1 MNRVETTSA
10 KAIIIILMMV
20 SVSAIGQSRNQWLK
34 LAEEARDDEDPVR
47 VAACLKEVYILDSSD
62 FDITVQYA
70 DALRQSRDYKEAER
84 LYDKSFAK
92 DKGKINPDGQFY
104 LALMQKYQ
112 GKYEAALRNFQKYAK
127 KNKRSGSDLAERAV
141 KEADGCTLALNSRE
155 ARGVRVSA
163 LEGNIN
169 TSVSEFS
176 AYLIDSTLFYTGQS
190 GSFLGIKRANKSGNA
205 YTVDEAYKFKL
216 SNQVD
221 FGNLVFS
228 PDGQRAYYSECRDST
243 CVIFEAQ
250 VTDGSIHDPESIAV
264 VNQIGIRSTMPWIG
278 VYDGKEVLF
287 YSSNRRGTRG
297 GMDIW
302 WSFRNSNG
310 QWEPP
315 VNAGDNVNTT
325 GDEVCPYYLN
335 NQLFFS
341 SDGHPGF
348 GGYDIFRSRGWPR
361 SFDIAENM
369 QAPINSSVNDLYYR
383 YFESTA
389 QGYLSSN
396 RTQPKESETFCC
408 NDLFLIEFADSLK
421 QEIEEPK
428 VYQSLAE
435 LNYYLPVTLYFHNDE
450 PNPNSRD
457 TTTALSYQACYDSYY
472 KLKEKYEREN
482 TKGMGTDEKEDA
494 LIDVSSFY
502 TLKLDKGINDLNTF
516 CDLLLKELEKGYSVE
531 LTIKGF
537 ASPRAK
543 SDYNVN
549 LTRRRIASLQNYM
562 SDALGG
568 VFKPYIEANAVNH
581 ATLRFVAVPF
591 GEYAANQTVSDEL
604 TDEKESIYSLGA
616 RMERKIEIQSVQRGM
631 PDSLFAAIQFS
642 EQVIDLG
649 PIVKNS
655 KFKAQ
660 VLIQNTGTD
669 TLTIDSIPSSCS
681 CTIPVLKKQQLLP
694 GDRTT
699 VDLEYESGEQSGV
712 FIRKVFVFTN
722 VRDEPFE
729 LVVTGEQID

>member
-1 MNRVETTSA
+1 
-10 KAIIIILMMV
+10 MV

-34 LAEEARDDEDPVR
+34 LAEDAREDQDPVS
-47 VAACLKEVYILDSSD
+47 VAACLKEVYDLDSTD
-62 FDITVQYA
+62 FEITVQYA
-70 DALRQSRDYKEAER
+70 DALRQSRDYIEAER
-84 LYDKSFAK
+84 LYEKSFLK
-92 DKGKINPDGQFY
+92 DKGKINPEGQFY

-127 KNKRSGSDLAERAV
+127 KNKRSGSALVERAA
-141 KEADGCTLALNSRE
+141 KEAEGCTLALNSRE
-155 ARGVRVSA
+155 TRGVHVSP

-169 TSVSEFS
+169 TPLSEFG
-176 AYLIDSTLFYTGQS
+176 AYLLDSTLFYTGQI
-190 GSFLGIKRANKSGNA
+190 GSFLGVKRASKSGKEYRA
-205 YTVDEAYKFKL
+205 DESYTLDIT
-216 SNQVD
+216 NITD

-228 PDGQRAYYSECRDST
+228 PDKQRAYYSECQDST
-243 CVIFEAQ
+243 CVIYEAM
-250 VTDGSIHDPESIAV
+250 VTDGHIHDPESIAV
-264 VNQIGIRSTMPWIG
+264 VNQTGTRSTMPWIG
-278 VYDGKEVLF
+278 VYDGREVLF
-287 YSSNRRGTRG
+287 YASNRKGTRG

-302 WSFRNSNG
+302 WSFRSSNG

-315 VNAGDNVNTT
+315 VNAGDNVNTN

-361 SFDIAENM
+361 SFDISENLH
-369 QAPINSSVNDLYYR
+369 APINSSVNDLYYR

-389 QGYLSSN
+389 QAYLSSN

-408 NDLFLIEFADSLK
+408 NDLYLIELSDSLK
-421 QEIEEPK
+421 TKEEAPA
-428 VYQSLAE
+428 VYESLAE
-435 LNYYLPVTLYFHNDE
+435 LNHYLPVTLYFHNDE

-472 KLKEKYEREN
+472 KLKDKYEREN
-482 TKGMGTDEKEDA
+482 TKGLNAEEKEDA
-494 LIDVSSFY
+494 LIDVESFY
-502 TLKLDKGINDLNTF
+502 SLKLDKGINDLNTF
-516 CDLLLKELEKGYSVE
+516 CDLLLVELNKGYSIE

-562 SDALGG
+562 NNALGG
-568 VFKPYIEANAVNH
+568 AFKPYINSSADNH
-581 ATLRFVAVPF
+581 ATLKFVAVPF

-604 TDEKESIYSLGA
+604 TDEKESIFSLGA
-616 RMERKIEIQSVQRGM
+616 RLERKIEIQSVQRGL

-649 PIVKNS
+649 PIAKNA
-655 KFKAQ
+655 KYKAQ
-660 VLIQNTGTD
+660 ILIQNTGTD
-669 TLTIDSIPSSCS
+669 TLSIDSIPSSCS
-681 CTIPVLKKQQLLP
+681 CTIPVLMKQQLLP
-694 GDRTT
+694 GERTT
-699 VDLEYESGEQSGV
+699 VDLEYESGEQPGV
-712 FIRKVFVFTN
+712 FIRKIFVFTN
-722 VRDEPFE
+722 VREEAFE